1 MHTSMLTWS
10 IFDKETQM
18 SSMEECIQKMWYI
31 YPMEYYSAIRNYDFM
46 NFAGKLMELENI
58 NLSEIT
64 HNQ

>member
-1 MHTSMLTWS
+1 
-10 IFDKETQM
+10 M